1 MTHPPLVPFPY
12 CLGCGCL
19 LSAEGTACGKSNCDR
34 DPDVMVGRMFFDA
47 NAARLAFEDGDL
59 EHARRMV
66 LRACQVVAPQLT
78 DHAAPIPDSSTAP
91 LTDERLAQITRRYT
105 GLERELALEI
115 QRLRASLV
123 EKDRLCT
130 ELTSIA
136 QRGEW
141 KD

>member
-1 MTHPPLVPFPY
+1 MTNPPLVPFPY
-12 CLGCGCL
+12 CPGCGRL
-19 LSAEGTACGKSNCDR
+19 LAAEGATCGKPNCDR
-34 DPDVMVGRMFFDA
+34 DPDVMVGRMFFNA

-78 DHAAPIPDSSTAP
+78 EPKSTGSALAP
-91 LTDERLAQITRRYT
+91 LTDERLAQIVRRYD
-105 GLERELALEI
+105 GLTLELALEV
-115 QRLRASLV
+115 QRLRASLA

-130 ELTSIA
+130 ELTAIA

-141 KD
+141 KE